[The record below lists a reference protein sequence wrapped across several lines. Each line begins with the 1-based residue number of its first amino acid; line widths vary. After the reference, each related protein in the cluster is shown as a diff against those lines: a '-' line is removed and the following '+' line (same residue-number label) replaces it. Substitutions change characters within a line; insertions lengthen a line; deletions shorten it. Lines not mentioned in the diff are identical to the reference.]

1 VSHPVGLLAA
11 LVFREEIHSSAPMAY
26 IVLTLA
32 LNFVLFTGL
41 GYAVLSWISP
51 SPMRFAAPHN
61 GPVKGVLYPKP
72 V

>member
-1 VSHPVGLLAA
+1 
-11 LVFREEIHSSAPMAY
+11 MAY